1 MKFGTNE
8 EGITE
13 LVFKDVSI
21 GEKFVHGMQKL
32 SNEYIENRT
41 KFSMQF
47 LADIMKKMA
56 EKNLITVKDLYN
68 LSEKEVIEKIEN
80 CKEDNIA
87 RNFEIWRKATKIK
100 QSNEPVANRYCV
112 SIMNP
117 KIRYINPLVRQ
128 EDKFVRISELSKQA
142 KQDIEKARNFKTEK
156 YAYLDFDF

>member
-8 EGITE
+8 EGIPE
-13 LVFKDVSI
+13 LVFKDLPI
-21 GEKFVHGMQKL
+21 AEKFVHGMQKL
-32 SNEYIENRT
+32 AKEYIENRT
-41 KFSMQF
+41 KYSMQF

-56 EKNLITVKDLYN
+56 KKGLITIKDLYN

-87 RNFEIWRKATKIK
+87 KNFEIWRKATEIK
-100 QSNEPVANRYCV
+100 QSKEPIDNCYCV

-128 EDKFVRISELSKQA
+128 KDKFVRISDLSKQA
-142 KQDIEKARNFKTEK
+142 KQDIEKVRNFKTEK